1 MESTLK
7 DQCGECKWFPS
18 DSRLLRECW
27 NRENQHEGKC
37 CWVRA
42 DFHGCPRFER
52 RPDWADKAWE
62 EFYNGRPVP
71 GWDKLKDAFRK
82 AAEAE
87 FERRRKET

>member
-1 MESTLK
+1 METK
-7 DQCGECKWFPS
+7 GTCGECEWFPYIG
-18 DSRLLRECW
+18 RVVRECM
-27 NRENQHEGKC
+27 NKENHGTEGMV

-52 RPDWADKAWE
+52 RADWVDKAWE

-71 GWDKLKDAFRK
+71 GWDDLKSVFRK